1 MTTSREK
8 DDSSARLNSLM
19 HQNVYMAEVVFKG
32 PGKYKTIT

>member
-8 DDSSARLNSLM
+8 DDSTARLNSLM

-32 PGKYKTIT
+32 PAKHKTVP